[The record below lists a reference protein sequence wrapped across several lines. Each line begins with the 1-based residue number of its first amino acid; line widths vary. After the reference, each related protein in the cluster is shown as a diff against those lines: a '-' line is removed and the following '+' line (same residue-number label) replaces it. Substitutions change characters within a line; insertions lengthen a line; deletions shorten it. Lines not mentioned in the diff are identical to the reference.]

1 VDVLDPG
8 RRPARLGAGVPV
20 NETISF
26 GGRPVALGFGL
37 GGIQTG
43 KYHSWSEVSD
53 LVNAYSYTV
62 NQINAAIGIGCGD
75 VARRATPVVPPG
87 EPDFAQ
93 KYPALLAWLDDYNNA
108 YAQFMYMR
116 DAVMVALKGAWGST
130 FEVASAT
137 SDDPAFADYGGNVF
151 DALAA
156 KYEPFVALDQ
166 RLRQIAA
173 AGGGFP
179 AKCLPTYPNMP
190 QPKAAD
196 YSLDAYK
203 ALDAVVQ
210 GAKKAA
216 KDFGEGVKDF
226 LSSPPVLFFGA
237 VALVVGG
244 AVIVSRVAPK
254 PKAA

>member
-1 VDVLDPG
+1 MSELVFL
-8 RRPARLGAGVPV
+8 
-20 NETISF
+20 
-26 GGRPVALGFGL
+26 GGRPTKGFGL
-37 GGIQTG
+37 GEIQTG

-62 NQINAAIGIGCGD
+62 NRINDAIGIGCGD
-75 VARRATPVVPPG
+75 VQRRRVQA
-87 EPDFAQ
+87 DFAQ
-93 KYPALLAWLDDYNNA
+93 KYPALDAWVDDYNNA

-116 DAVMVALKGAWGST
+116 DAVVKAMSGFAATQFWQ
-130 FEVASAT
+130 VASAT

-156 KYEPFVALDQ
+156 RYEPFVDLDR

-173 AGGGFP
+173 TDGGFP
-179 AKCLPTYPNMP
+179 ANCLPTYPNMP

-196 YSLDAYK
+196 YSLEAYK

-210 GAKKAA
+210 GGKQLAH
-216 KDFGEGVKDF
+216 DFGEGVKNF

-244 AVIVSRVAPK
+244 AVIVSHLVPAKPPPPK
-254 PKAA
+254 NEPARG

>member
-1 VDVLDPG
+1 
-8 RRPARLGAGVPV
+8 V
-20 NETISF
+20 NETIHR
-26 GGRPVALGFGL
+26 GGAIVRGFGL
-37 GGIQTG
+37 GYVQTG

-62 NQINAAIGIGCGD
+62 NQMNAAVGIGCGD
-75 VARRATPVVPPG
+75 VARRRTPVVPPG
-87 EPDFAQ
+87 EANFAQ
-93 KYPALLAWLDDYNNA
+93 NYPALDAWMDDYNNA
-108 YAQFMYMR
+108 YAQFMYVR

-156 KYEPFVALDQ
+156 KYQPFVALDQ

-179 AKCLPTYPNMP
+179 TKCLPTYPNMP

-210 GAKKAA
+210 GAKQAA
-216 KDFGEGVKDF
+216 KDLGEGVKDF

-244 AVIVSRVAPK
+244 AVIVSHLDK
-254 PKAA
+254 PAKGA

>member
-1 VDVLDPG
+1 M
-8 RRPARLGAGVPV
+8 
-20 NETISF
+20 NEMVF
-26 GGRPVALGFGL
+26 LGGRPVRGFGL
-37 GGIQTG
+37 GVIQTG

-53 LVNAYSYTV
+53 LVNAYSYT
-62 NQINAAIGIGCGD
+62 INRMSDAIGIGCGD
-75 VARRATPVVPPG
+75 VQRRRVQ
-87 EPDFAQ
+87 PDFAKQ
-93 KYPALLAWLDDYNNA
+93 YPALDAWVDDYNNA

-116 DAVMVALKGAWGST
+116 DAAIKAMSGFVATETWQIG
-130 FEVASAT
+130 SAT

-156 KYEPFVALDQ
+156 KYTPFVDLDR

-179 AKCLPTYPNMP
+179 ENCLPTYPDMP

-210 GAKKAA
+210 GGKQLA
-216 KDFGEGVKDF
+216 KDFGKEVKDF

-244 AVIVSRVAPK
+244 AVIVSRMAPAHEP

>member
-1 VDVLDPG
+1 M
-8 RRPARLGAGVPV
+8 
-20 NETISF
+20 NETVF
-26 GGRPVALGFGL
+26 RGGRSAVGFGL
-37 GGIQTG
+37 GIIQTG

-53 LVNAYSYTV
+53 LVNAYSYT
-62 NQINAAIGIGCGD
+62 INRMNDAIGTGCGD
-75 VARRATPVVPPG
+75 VMRRRTPVVPPG

-93 KYPALLAWLDDYNNA
+93 KYPALDAWGDDYNNA
-108 YAQFMYMR
+108 YAQFMYVR
-116 DAVMVALKGAWGST
+116 DAAVQALKGAWGST

-137 SDDPAFADYGGNVF
+137 SDDPAFADYQGNVF

-156 KYEPFVALDQ
+156 KYAPFVALDQ

-173 AGGGFP
+173 SNGGFP
-179 AKCLPTYPNMP
+179 ENCLPTYPSMP

-203 ALDAVVQ
+203 ALDSVVQ
-210 GAKKAA
+210 GGRQLA
-216 KDFGEGVKDF
+216 KDLGEGAKGF

-244 AVIVSRVAPK
+244 AIIVSHVMPDKPAPRQ
-254 PKAA
+254 PARPARPARAARG